1 MLLGS
6 FSISQGSLY
15 WPKVYMLKV
24 FSDNFS
30 IQPSQGSVAS
40 GHTGDESIRK
50 GCEGSVEVNFV
61 AFLSQLKE
69 IYLIQIDTLFIDNS
83 LQQEI
88 QAILQKENASAIVS
102 VLCVASHS
110 HSLPGIDLN
119 KPLLG
124 KINDDYRN
132 FIKSKIV
139 KNIISSSARNLAKHV
154 IYSKIN
160 EYSQLTIGRRGRYS
174 GGNFSLFGLRNAVPD
189 FKKIGANLEVTCLKD
204 SKTQKILSVI
214 WAFPAH
220 PVLYPG
226 QEKFSSDFPGLVR
239 DLIRKRLKTPSLTIL
254 YLPGCTGDMK
264 SFIKS
269 QTKKTLLDYIVG
281 QPFAN
286 CDLNEYKNYCNS
298 LESELFDCIKKS
310 KISKTNLL
318 NSIKHQEIKIPLDEI
333 GINNNNN
340 NNLRIDLL
348 SFNNINRFAL
358 MNCEPANNYSNLLGN
373 NCTVSGYAHG
383 VFGYLPTDEQ
393 IQQGGYEVDGFMRY
407 FGTTGSF
414 FKNTEKIVLRSIED
428 EHITD

>member
-1 MLLGS
+1 
-6 FSISQGSLY
+6 
-15 WPKVYMLKV
+15 MLKV
-24 FSDNFS
+24 FSENFS
-30 IQPSQGSVAS
+30 IQTSQSSVAS
-40 GHTGDESIRK
+40 GHSKDASIRN
-50 GCEGSVEVNFV
+50 GFEGSVEVNFI
-61 AFLSQLKE
+61 AFLSQLNE

-88 QAILQKENASAIVS
+88 QETLQKESTSALVS

-110 HSLPGIDLN
+110 HSLPGIDLD

-139 KNIISSSARNLAKHV
+139 KNIISSSERTHAKHA
-154 IYSKIN
+154 IYSIIN
-160 EYSQLTIGRRGRYS
+160 KYSQLTIGRRGGYS
-174 GGNFSLFGLRNAVPD
+174 GGNFSLFGLRNTVPD
-189 FKKIGANLEVTCLKD
+189 FKKIGANLEVTCLRD

-226 QEKFSSDFPGLVR
+226 QKKFSSDFPGLVR
-239 DLIRKRLKTPSLTIL
+239 DLIRKRLKTPNLTVL
-254 YLPGCTGDMK
+254 YLPGCAGDMK

-269 QTKKTLLDYIVG
+269 QTKKTMLDYIVG

-298 LESELFDCIKKS
+298 LESELFDCITKS
-310 KISKTNLL
+310 EISKTNLL

-333 GINNNNN
+333 GINNSN

-383 VFGYLPTDEQ
+383 VFGYLPTDQQ
-393 IQQGGYEVDGFMRY
+393 IQQGGYEVDGFMPY
-407 FGTTGSF
+407 FGTKGSF
-414 FKNTEKIVLRSIED
+414 VNNTEKIVLRSIEN
-428 EHITD
+428 ECITD